1 MNHFHDIPSHD
12 VPSPA
17 GRSTAALIARLV
29 EARLHDTLPDAV
41 PDPFRLPRCRLLG
54 VAIVDPDRLLACDDS
69 ALRLD
74 FLGDARNVYDLLDSA
89 AGSIARLYDAAVLVT
104 TGWAAPFD
112 PDGRLTG
119 RPSNHPQR
127 RRIRLVVAVDDDG
140 VSSVLRFADDP
151 DHPVDPGAGEGMLA
165 ESLADLWTLGP
176 RPSAPRSL
184 RPTGTEGRHR
194 HRRP

>member
-1 MNHFHDIPSHD
+1 MNHFHDSPSQD
-12 VPSPA
+12 TSPA

-41 PDPFRLPRCRLLG
+41 PDPFLLPRCRLLG
-54 VAIVDPDRLLACDDS
+54 VAIIDPDRLLACDDS

-89 AGSIARLYDAAVLVT
+89 AGAIARLYDAAVLLT
-104 TGWAAPFD
+104 TGWAAPLD
-112 PDGRLTG
+112 ADGRLAG
-119 RPSNHPQR
+119 RPSSHPQR

-151 DHPVDPGAGEGMLA
+151 GRPVDPGAGEGMLA
-165 ESLADLWTLGP
+165 ESLTDLWSIGA
-176 RPSAPRSL
+176 RPSAPPSL
-184 RPTGTEGRHR
+184 RPTGTDGRGRHR
-194 HRRP
+194 RA